1 MPDFFD
7 TELRVGEIVKAEI
20 FREARKPAYKLWI
33 NFGEAL
39 GIKTS
44 SAQITSL
51 YTTQML
57 VGKLVIAVTNLEPK
71 QVGPFIS
78 EVLVLGVDGKNV
90 GDIILIAPE
99 YKALIGNSCLLYT
112 SPSPRDT
119 LLSRMP
125 SSA

>member
-7 TELRVGEIVKAEI
+7 TELRVGEIIKAEI

-57 VGKLVIAVTNLEPK
+57 VGKRIIAVTNLEPR
-71 QVGPFIS
+71 QVGPFLS
-78 EVLVLGVDGKNV
+78 EVLVLGVDGKED
-90 GDIILIAPE
+90 GDIILITPE
-99 YKALIGNSCLLYT
+99 DEANIGN
-112 SPSPRDT
+112 RVH
-119 LLSRMP
+119 
-125 SSA
+125 

>member
-7 TELRVGEIVKAEI
+7 TELRVGEIVKAET
-20 FREARKPAYKLWI
+20 FAEAKKPAYKLWI
-33 NFGEAL
+33 NFGAAL

-57 VGKLVIAVTNLEPK
+57 IGKLVIAVTNLEPK

-78 EVLVLGVDGKNV
+78 EVLLLGVDGKND
-90 GDIILIAPE
+90 GDIILIAPDA
-99 YKALIGNSCLLYT
+99 KADLGN
-112 SPSPRDT
+112 RVH
-119 LLSRMP
+119 
-125 SSA
+125 

>member
-1 MPDFFD
+1 M
-7 TELRVGEIVKAEI
+7 GEIVKAEL
-20 FREARKPAYKLWI
+20 FREARKPAFKLWI
-33 NFGEAL
+33 NFGEVL

-57 VGKLVIAVTNLEPK
+57 IGKLVIAVTNLKPK

-99 YKALIGNSCLLYT
+99 YKAVIGN
-112 SPSPRDT
+112 
-119 LLSRMP
+119 MVH
-125 SSA
+125 

>member
-7 TELRVGEIVKAEI
+7 TELRVGEIVKAET
-20 FREARKPAYKLWI
+20 FAEAKKPAYKLWI
-33 NFGEAL
+33 NFGAAL

-57 VGKLVIAVTNLEPK
+57 IGKLVIAVTNLKPK

-78 EVLVLGVDGKNV
+78 EVLLLGVDGKKD
-90 GDIILIAPE
+90 GDIILIAPDD
-99 YKALIGNSCLLYT
+99 KADIGN
-112 SPSPRDT
+112 RVH
-119 LLSRMP
+119 
-125 SSA
+125 

>member
-7 TELRVGEIVKAEI
+7 TELRVGEIVKAEN
-20 FREARKPAYKLWI
+20 FPEAKKPAYKLWI
-33 NFGEAL
+33 NFGAAL

-57 VGKLVIAVTNLEPK
+57 IGKLVIAVTNLEPK

-78 EVLVLGVDGKNV
+78 EVLLLGVDGKND
-90 GDIILIAPE
+90 GDIILIAPDE
-99 YKALIGNSCLLYT
+99 KADIGN
-112 SPSPRDT
+112 RVH
-119 LLSRMP
+119 
-125 SSA
+125 

>member
-20 FREARKPAYKLWI
+20 FREAKKPAYKLWI

-57 VGKLVIAVTNLEPK
+57 IGKLVIAVTNLQPK

-78 EVLVLGVDGKNV
+78 EVLVLGVDGTNV

-99 YKALIGNSCLLYT
+99 DNANIGN
-112 SPSPRDT
+112 RVH
-119 LLSRMP
+119 
-125 SSA
+125 

>member
-20 FREARKPAYKLWI
+20 FREAKKPAYKLWI
-33 NFGEAL
+33 NFGDEL

-57 VGKLVIAVTNLEPK
+57 IGKLVIAVTNLEPK

-78 EVLVLGVDGKNV
+78 EVLLLGVDGKKV

-99 YKALIGNSCLLYT
+99 DKTTIGN
-112 SPSPRDT
+112 RVH
-119 LLSRMP
+119 
-125 SSA
+125 

>member
-1 MPDFFD
+1 MKNFFE
-7 TELRVGEIVKAEI
+7 TELRVGKIIKAEI
-20 FREARKPAYKLWI
+20 FREAKKPAYKLWI
-33 NFGEAL
+33 NFGEEL

-57 VGKLVIAVTNLEPK
+57 LGKLIIAVTNLEPK

-78 EVLVLGVDGKNV
+78 EVLVLGVDGKND

-99 YKALIGNSCLLYT
+99 DKADIGN
-112 SPSPRDT
+112 RVH
-119 LLSRMP
+119 
-125 SSA
+125 

>member
-1 MPDFFD
+1 MQNFFD
-7 TELRVGEIVKAEI
+7 AELRVGEIVKAEI
-20 FREARKPAYKLWI
+20 FREAKKPAYKLWI

-57 VGKLVIAVTNLEPK
+57 IGKLVVAVTNLQPK
-71 QVGPFIS
+71 QIGPFIS

-99 YKALIGNSCLLYT
+99 DKANIGN
-112 SPSPRDT
+112 RVH
-119 LLSRMP
+119 
-125 SSA
+125 

>member
-7 TELRVGEIVKAEI
+7 TELRVGEIVKAET
-20 FREARKPAYKLWI
+20 FAEAKKPAYKLWI
-33 NFGEAL
+33 NFGAAL

-57 VGKLVIAVTNLEPK
+57 IGKLVIAVTNLEPK

-78 EVLVLGVDGKNV
+78 EVLLLGVDGKND
-90 GDIILIAPE
+90 GDIILIAPDD
-99 YKALIGNSCLLYT
+99 KADIGN
-112 SPSPRDT
+112 RVH
-119 LLSRMP
+119 
-125 SSA
+125 

>member
-7 TELRVGEIVKAEI
+7 TELRVGEIVKAET
-20 FREARKPAYKLWI
+20 FLEAKKPAYKLWI
-33 NFGEAL
+33 NFGAAI

-57 VGKLVIAVTNLEPK
+57 IGKLVIAVTNLEPK

-78 EVLVLGVDGKNV
+78 EVLLLGVDGKNV
-90 GDIILIAPE
+90 GDIILIAPDD
-99 YKALIGNSCLLYT
+99 KADIGN
-112 SPSPRDT
+112 RVH
-119 LLSRMP
+119 
-125 SSA
+125 

>member
-20 FREARKPAYKLWI
+20 FRDAKKPAFKLWI
-33 NFGEAL
+33 NFGEAI

-57 VGKLVIAVTNLEPK
+57 IGKLVIAVTNLQPK

-99 YKALIGNSCLLYT
+99 DKSDIGN
-112 SPSPRDT
+112 RVH
-119 LLSRMP
+119 
-125 SSA
+125 

>member
-7 TELRVGEIVKAEI
+7 TELRVGEIVKAET
-20 FREARKPAYKLWI
+20 FAEAKKPAYKLWI
-33 NFGEAL
+33 NFGAAL

-57 VGKLVIAVTNLEPK
+57 IGKLVIAVTNLKPK

-78 EVLVLGVDGKNV
+78 EVLLLGVDGKND
-90 GDIILIAPE
+90 GDIILIAPDV
-99 YKALIGNSCLLYT
+99 KADIGN
-112 SPSPRDT
+112 RVH
-119 LLSRMP
+119 
-125 SSA
+125 

>member
-1 MPDFFD
+1 MADFFD

-57 VGKLVIAVTNLEPK
+57 IGKLVVAVTNLQPK
-71 QVGPFIS
+71 QIGPFIS

-99 YKALIGNSCLLYT
+99 DKANIGN
-112 SPSPRDT
+112 RVH
-119 LLSRMP
+119 
-125 SSA
+125 

>member
-7 TELRVGEIVKAEI
+7 TELRVGEIVKAET
-20 FREARKPAYKLWI
+20 FAEAKKPAYKLWI
-33 NFGEAL
+33 NFGAAL

-57 VGKLVIAVTNLEPK
+57 IGKLVIAVTNLKPK

-78 EVLVLGVDGKNV
+78 EVLLLGVDGKND
-90 GDIILIAPE
+90 GDIILIAPDD
-99 YKALIGNSCLLYT
+99 KTDIGN
-112 SPSPRDT
+112 RVH
-119 LLSRMP
+119 
-125 SSA
+125 